1 MGDHV
6 LDVLGG
12 LGVDVG
18 PADVEGVRVEEE
30 LADEALGE
38 GVPGLARDRRVADD
52 LVVHVGEVLGVLDP
66 VARMLEVAAHHV
78 PGDEAAQVAQVDEVV
93 HRRTA
98 DVHGHVRG
106 VLGREGLQL
115 VGPIVVHA

>member
-1 MGDHV
+1 MADHV

-30 LADEALGE
+30 LAGEALGE
-38 GVPGLARDRRVADD
+38 GVPGLACERRVADD

-115 VGPIVVHA
+115 MGPIVVHA

>member
-1 MGDHV
+1 MADHV

-18 PADVEGVRVEEE
+18 APDVEGVGVHEE

-38 GVPGLARDRRVADD
+38 GVPRLTRSSGVTDD

-66 VARMLEVAAHHV
+66 VTGVLEVAAHHV

-93 HRRTA
+93 DRRAA
-98 DVHGHVRG
+98 DVHGHVRR
-106 VLGREGLQL
+106 VLGHEVLQP